1 MLTYLCVECSLDT
14 PRLRPTRHLP
24 EEPRP
29 NTVRSASFAY
39 KAREGNRDLNIEFG
53 GGFCIGLR
61 TVNCARTHEAASSGQ
76 LGTKTVHFLDSD
88 VIRQGS
94 SLGGSGQ
101 FSTKIGFLTVCGQTY
116 RRIET
121 ESSWLATLSRPRTL
135 LFNVAEP
142 HGPFFSSH
150 FVQKRSI
157 LI

>member
-1 MLTYLCVECSLDT
+1 MRVG
-14 PRLRPTRHLP
+14 
-24 EEPRP
+24 
-29 NTVRSASFAY
+29 VVFWFARAQLAALY
-39 KAREGNRDLNIEFG
+39 
-53 GGFCIGLR
+53 
-61 TVNCARTHEAASSGQ
+61 HEAASSGQ

-142 HGPFFSSH
+142 HGPFFLQPFCAKTFNTYIGLSLK
-150 FVQKRSI
+150 FLLQ
-157 LI
+157 